1 MGDNRRRHADA
12 VPMTAG
18 RTARL
23 DRRNWRRAAC
33 GCACLAHA
41 AHGMAAPVATGEPLD
56 EVVVTATRRPEPVLD
71 VPLSIGRV
79 GPDTILLAG
88 ATHHSE
94 ILNRIPGVMIQQG
107 SGQESLTAIRSPVLT
122 GAGSCGAF
130 LFLEN
135 GVPVRP
141 VGFCNVNVLF
151 EVNAEQAQAVE
162 VLRGPGSAL
171 YGSNAMHGTVNV
183 LQPWPLERPLLAASL
198 DGGPSNYWRVKLA
211 GHHDGE
217 DADLGVAGFYA
228 NDGGWRALSGYH
240 EGKLNATLAGDWAG
254 APARADLAV
263 TSLDQDT
270 AGFITGKDAYESL
283 KISESNP
290 TPGAY
295 RDASSLRLTGLVQ
308 RPVPGG
314 GTLELRPFLRSSRT
328 EFQQHYLLGKPV
340 EKNGQDSGGLMTSLA
355 FGNVRDWSIIA
366 GADLELGH
374 ATLEEYQK
382 DPTTDGSPP
391 ANAIR
396 PAGLHYDYDVHSS
409 VASLYVQAE
418 RRFWSRFRIGA
429 GLRAEWVTYEYDNRM
444 LDGNTDDQGRPCA
457 PSGCLYSRPADRTDH
472 FYDWTP
478 KLSLSYEI
486 NPGLVAY
493 TTAAQGF
500 RPPEMTELY
509 RLQRGQQVADL
520 EPEELDSLEL
530 GLKGSWSRVEFALAW
545 FDMDRSGVILRESN
559 GYYVANGRTTHR
571 GVEYELRWRALP
583 SLELAA
589 AGTYA
594 RHQYDFSRQVEG
606 GETITTGN
614 DMDTAPREI
623 GRYGILWRPYEA
635 VEVEAEWMTVG
646 DYWLDA
652 SNEHRYSGY
661 GLLNLRGL
669 WHFAPRWTTALRITN
684 ALDVRYA
691 DRADYA
697 FGSYRY
703 FPGRPRAL
711 FAEIAWSM

>member
-1 MGDNRRRHADA
+1 
-12 VPMTAG
+12 MTTQD
-18 RTARL
+18 TARPNH
-23 DRRNWRRAAC
+23 RPWRRVAC
-33 GCACLAHA
+33 GCVCAIGA
-41 AHGMAAPVATGEPLD
+41 AHSIVAAGATGGPL
-56 EVVVTATRRPEPVLD
+56 EEIVVTATRRPEPVLD

-79 GPDTILLAG
+79 GPDAIALVG
-88 ATHHSE
+88 ATHHAE

-151 EVNAEQAQAVE
+151 EVNTEQAQAVE

-183 LQPWPLERPLLAASL
+183 LQPWPRERPLLAASL
-198 DGGPSNYWRVKLA
+198 DGGPSNYWRVKLE
-211 GHHDGE
+211 GRHEGG
-217 DADLGVAGFYA
+217 DADVGVAGFYA
-228 NDGGWRALSGYH
+228 NDGGWRALSGYQ
-240 EGKLNATLAGDWAG
+240 EGKLNATLAGNWAG

-270 AGFITGKDAYESL
+270 AGFITGKDAYQSL
-283 KISESNP
+283 KLSRSNP

-308 RPVPGG
+308 PSVPGG
-314 GTLELRPFLRSSRT
+314 AVLELRPYFRSSRT

-340 EKNGQDSGGLMTSLA
+340 EKNGQESGGLMTSLT
-355 FGNVRDWSIIA
+355 FGNLRDWSIIA
-366 GADLELGH
+366 GADVELGH
-374 ATLEEYQK
+374 ATLEEYQE
-382 DPTTDGSPP
+382 DPTTGGSPP

-396 PAGLHYDYDVHSS
+396 PAGLHYDYAVDSS
-409 VASLYVQAE
+409 VQSLYVQAE
-418 RRFWSRFRIGA
+418 RRFWSRLRIGA
-429 GLRAEWVTYEYDNRM
+429 GLRAEWITFDYDNRM
-444 LDGNTDDQGRPCA
+444 LDGNTDDQGTPCV
-457 PSGCLYSRPADRTDH
+457 PTGCLYSRPADRTDH

-486 NPGLVAY
+486 TPDLVAY
-493 TTAAQGF
+493 TTAVQGF

-520 EPEELDSLEL
+520 KPEELDSLEL
-530 GLKGSWSRVEFALAW
+530 GLKGSWPRLEFALALY
-545 FDMDRSGVILRESN
+545 DMDRSGVILRESN

-571 GVEYELRWRALP
+571 GVEYELRWRPLS
-583 SLELAA
+583 SLEFSA

-606 GETITTGN
+606 GETIKAGN
-614 DMDTAPREI
+614 DMDTAPRQI
-623 GRYGILWRPYEA
+623 GRFGILWRPDEA
-635 VEVEAEWMTVG
+635 VEAEAEWMMVG
-646 DYWLDA
+646 NYWLDA
-652 SNEHRYSGY
+652 ANEHRYSGY

-669 WHFAPRWTTALRITN
+669 WHFAPRWTAALRMTN

-697 FGSYRY
+697 FGTYRY
-703 FPGRPRAL
+703 FPGRPRAV